1 MSWAGRASYGAPS
14 IIAGRKPAG
23 ELFPVPIPPG
33 GVHANLLRGL
43 LGHPVNLRGF
53 AGSEERLDVLRRFR
67 RREGLRNFHEP
78 ADEEPGRSVSAVELV
93 PVLLF
98 EGAPPGPAPP
108 PCGRGDG

>member
-1 MSWAGRASYGAPS
+1 MLTRPRRFRMSWAGRASYGARS

-43 LGHPVNLRGF
+43 LGHPVNFRGL

-78 ADEEPGRSVSAVELV
+78 AAKDPGRRVSEVELDSDT
-93 PVLLF
+93 LYL
-98 EGAPPGPAPP
+98 APRQSPA
-108 PCGRGDG
+108 